1 MKKEIKAFFTRH
13 PSVKIKPR
21 ELSKKLNAREPHL
34 YEKLKET
41 LFRLY
46 KEGLLEKEGKRYF
59 LHLSQA
65 QKKNNGVIQII
76 DDGKY
81 AFVVLNDSPI
91 KDVFVSER
99 NLGNALNGDVV
110 EIEIF
115 DKQRGKN
122 KEGKVLRV
130 IERKNKEIVGKLVKS
145 NSTYFVIPD
154 QPELHRDIYIHK
166 QDLHG
171 AKNGDKVLVADIVWD
186 DNSANPQGVIKD
198 NFGKAGSYE
207 AEIMNIAREFNLNYK
222 FPPKVINQANKTE
235 IDITEEEIKSR
246 MDIRD
251 KIVFTIDPDDAK
263 DFDDALSVEE
273 LSNGN
278 LLIGIHI
285 ADVAHYVTEGS
296 PIFKEAQKR
305 ANSVYLVGTV
315 IPMLPEKLSNQICS
329 LVPNE
334 DRLTFSVV
342 IEMTKRTK
350 IIDYKISKTIINSR
364 RRFTYNEVQE
374 ILDHNSGDF
383 FEEISLLNKI
393 AKQLR
398 SKRMNQGSINFH
410 TPEVNFKLDENGV
423 PTDIIIKEVK
433 DSHKLVEEFMLL
445 ANQVIATHVNKQ
457 KKNSI
462 PFVYRVHDLPDEEK
476 LKEFASFVK
485 SLGYTFEPSA
495 ANKSKEFQ
503 RLLEEVEGTSDNALI
518 NEVAIRSMAK
528 AVYSTDNIGHYGLGF
543 KYYTHFT
550 SPIRRFPDLIV
561 HKILFDNLHGRDSGY
576 NSAKL
581 ESICDHCSAQERSAI
596 NAERLSVKL
605 KQMEYLK
612 NRIGEEFTAIISGI
626 TNFGIFVELRE
637 NLSEGLIRLRD
648 IKDDY
653 YIFDQKQYAIIGQDT
668 GKKYRLGDKINV
680 KLIRVDESK
689 RETDFALLN

>member
-81 AFVVLNDSPI
+81 AFVVLNDSSI

-503 RLLEEVEGTSDNALI
+503 RLLEEVEGTSDDALI